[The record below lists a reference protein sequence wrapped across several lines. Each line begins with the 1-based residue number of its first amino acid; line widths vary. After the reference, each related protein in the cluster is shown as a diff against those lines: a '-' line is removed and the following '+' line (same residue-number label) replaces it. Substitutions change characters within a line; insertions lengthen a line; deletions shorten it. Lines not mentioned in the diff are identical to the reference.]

1 MKVFL
6 LLLAAIVRPP
16 EPVVPFQYDPNMVDC
31 EILKVFE
38 FEPDPNFIFFMPMKA
53 YEEDGQNVTLT
64 CNDSQ
69 VWIPPPSTVI
79 DPNGVAVHRW
89 ICDVRPGAIQRV
101 IYLKFTATDNDPQ
114 PMKDERMIL
123 INVKK
128 KNRQPILDWDG

>member
-6 LLLAAIVRPP
+6 LLIAAVIRPP

-31 EILKVFE
+31 EILRVFE
-38 FEPDPNFIFFMPMKA
+38 FEPDPNFIFYMPLKA
-53 YEEDGQNVTLT
+53 YEEDGQNVVLT
-64 CNDSQ
+64 CSEPS
-69 VWIPPPSTVI
+69 VWILQPSTVI

-89 ICDVRPGAIQRV
+89 ICDVRPGGV
-101 IYLKFTATDNDPQ
+101 EKVVYLKFTVWDNDSQ

-128 KNRQPILDWDG
+128 KNRAPILDWNG